1 MKKLTT
7 IFAAL
12 FLCLGM
18 AQAQDVYYSGNSK
31 IWKNDSLLY
40 NLTDSISIQLK
51 AIQVTDSGSV
61 YGAGYAFDTA
71 GIQGRIWMNDSCVFT
86 GDTNTYFDH
95 LALTANGW
103 TAAGFNNVWQNGELL
118 YSYSHGEDECHIQG
132 LAVDTTTG
140 DIYAGGAISFV
151 SDSLFHASIWK
162 NDSLL
167 WMEDTVSSIQNIC
180 FGGGN
185 IYAAGFMIENDSLYG
200 VIWQN
205 DSIIYQMENANFG
218 HIAEFNGSLYWSG
231 LSMTDTVFYIWQDG
245 EVLYALPQLSGIS
258 NLVVNEDGVYYTDAQ
273 TVYKDGEV
281 LYQPGCIITDL
292 VVIPTSPEPP
302 VPMGTLTVTV
312 NDTLMGSVIG
322 EGTYPLGDTVTI
334 EAFPNTGYT
343 FLYWNDSITD
353 NPRDIL
359 FTQDTT
365 FTAYFGLAEYTIT
378 TAVNPEGTGTV
389 TEGGIYHYGDTITL
403 VAVADS
409 SYLFLRWDDGNT
421 DNPRDVI
428 VTQSA
433 TFIAYFVN
441 AECTIETL
449 VSPEGTGTVSGAG
462 TYPYGDTI
470 VMIATPITGY
480 EFISWNDGNTE
491 NPRTLVVTENQTY
504 TAQFDIIQHV
514 VTTVV
519 TPEGSGTVEGG
530 GIYPYGETVT
540 LTAQNNTG
548 YIFKMWSDEV
558 FDNPRQVVV
567 DRDTTYTAVFSPLQY
582 TITTGS
588 DPEEGG
594 VVEGGGR
601 YPYGEP
607 VTLTARPA
615 NNYSFLC
622 WQDGITSNPRN
633 IIVTGDAT
641 YKALFRYTGTVE
653 YHIKLIP
660 SDASMG
666 TVEGEGQYP
675 AGSVIE
681 IKAVPFE
688 HAQFVGWDDGNTD
701 NPRTLVV
708 NSDMIL
714 TAIFEPR
721 PMYTITVTS
730 ISNTMGTVF
739 GGGTFYANT
748 EINIGAIPYEGFH
761 FAGWQDGEMSNPRT
775 ITVTEDAEYIANFS
789 QTLPTTYTVTVH
801 YLPEQGY
808 ILGAGSY
815 IEGTTATLVAIAK
828 EGYVFAQWSD
838 GITDETRE
846 ILVDHDI
853 ELSAFFSF
861 TDVEE
866 NDAIS
871 LCLYPNPASD
881 VIRIEGTEGIHDIC
895 IFNLMGQV
903 VKTATIQDNEE
914 IHIDDLPAGLYL
926 IRIDSLH
933 AIRFIKENK

>member
-245 EVLYALPQLSGIS
+245 EVLYALPELSGIS

-449 VSPEGTGTVSGAG
+449 VTPEGTGTVTGAG

-470 VMIATPITGY
+470 VLIATPITGY

-594 VVEGGGR
+594 VVEGGGS

-641 YKALFRYTGTVE
+641 YKALFRFTGTVE

-815 IEGTTATLVAIAK
+815 IEGTTATLVAIPK

-895 IFNLMGQV
+895 LFNLMGQV

-933 AIRFIKENK
+933 AIRFIKDNK

>member
-51 AIQVTDSGSV
+51 AIQVTDSGAV

-151 SDSLFHASIWK
+151 SDSLFHACVWK

-245 EVLYALPQLSGIS
+245 EVLYALPELSGIS

-343 FLYWNDSITD
+343 FLYWHDSITD

-449 VSPEGTGTVSGAG
+449 VTPEGTGTVTGAG

-470 VMIATPITGY
+470 VLIATPITGY

-594 VVEGGGR
+594 VVEGGGS

-641 YKALFRYTGTVE
+641 YKALFRFTGTVE

>member
-245 EVLYALPQLSGIS
+245 EVLYALPELSGIS

>member
-40 NLTDSISIQLK
+40 NLTDSINIQLK
-51 AIQVTDSGSV
+51 ALQVAEDGTT
-61 YGAGYAFDTA
+61 YGAGYTFDTA

-95 LALTANGW
+95 LVLTANGW

-167 WMEDTVSSIQNIC
+167 WMEDTVSSIQSIC

-185 IYAAGFMIENDSLYG
+185 IYAAGFMIENDSIYG

-245 EVLYALPQLSGIS
+245 EVLYALPELSGIR

-273 TVYKDGEV
+273 TVYKDGEI

-292 VVIPTSPEPP
+292 VVIPTAPEPP
-302 VPMGTLTVTV
+302 LPTGTLTVMV
-312 NDTLMGSVIG
+312 NDSVMGSVIG
-322 EGTYPLGDTVTI
+322 GGSHPLGDTVSI
-334 EAFPNTGYT
+334 EAIPYAGFE
-343 FLYWNDSITD
+343 FLYWHDSIPD

-378 TAVNPEGTGTV
+378 TAVSPEGTGTV

-428 VTQSA
+428 VTQDA

-441 AECTIETL
+441 SECTIETL
-449 VSPEGTGTVSGAG
+449 VTPEGTGTVSGAG

-470 VMIATPITGY
+470 ELVATPITGY
-480 EFISWNDGNTE
+480 AFISWNDGNTE
-491 NPRTLVVTENQTY
+491 NPRTIVVTENQTY
-504 TAQFDIIQHV
+504 TAQFDISQHV

-548 YIFKMWSDEV
+548 YNFKMWSDEV
-558 FDNPRQVVV
+558 LDNPRQVVV
-567 DRDTTYTAVFSPLQY
+567 DQDTTFTAIFSPLQY
-582 TITTGS
+582 TITTAS
-588 DPEEGG
+588 QPEEGG
-594 VVEGGGR
+594 VVEGGGS
-601 YPYGEP
+601 YPYGE
-607 VTLTARPA
+607 TIALMARPA
-615 NNYSFLC
+615 NDYSFLC
-622 WQDGITSNPRN
+622 WNDGLTSNPRYVT
-633 IIVTGDAT
+633 VTGDAS
-641 YKALFRYTGTVE
+641 YKAIFHFTGTVK
-653 YHIKLIP
+653 YTVKLIP
-660 SDASMG
+660 SDTSMG
-666 TVEGEGQYP
+666 TTSGEGEYP
-675 AGSVIE
+675 AGTVIE
-681 IKAVPFE
+681 IKAIPFE
-688 HAQFVGWDDGNTD
+688 HAQFASWDDGNTD

-708 NSDMIL
+708 DSNIIL

-721 PMYTITVTS
+721 PMYTVTVTS
-730 ISNTMGTVF
+730 ISSTMGTVF
-739 GGGTFYANT
+739 GGGTFYANS
-748 EINIGAIPYEGFH
+748 EISIGAIPNEGFH
-761 FAGWQDGEMSNPRT
+761 FTGWQDGMMNNPRT
-775 ITVTEDAEYIANFS
+775 ITVTEDAEYIAHFS
-789 QTLPTTYTVTVH
+789 QTLPTTYTITVH
-801 YLPEQGY
+801 YIPEQGT
-808 ILGAGSY
+808 IIGAGTY
-815 IEGTTATLVAIAK
+815 IAGTTAQLVAIPASN
-828 EGYVFAQWSD
+828 YVFVKWSD
-838 GITDETRE
+838 EVTEASRYIYM
-846 ILVDHDI
+846 DHDI
-853 ELSAFFSF
+853 DLTALFSF
-861 TDVEE
+861 TDVDE
-866 NDAIS
+866 NDAKS
-871 LCLYPNPASD
+871 LSLYPNPAGD
-881 VIRIEGTEGIHDIC
+881 IIRIEGIEGLHDIS
-895 IFNLMGQV
+895 IINQMGQV
-903 VKTATIQDNEE
+903 AKTITIHDDEE
-914 IHIDDLPAGLYL
+914 IHIGNLPAGLYL
-926 IRIDSLH
+926 IRIDSQH
-933 AIRFIKENK
+933 TIRFIKK

>member
-7 IFAAL
+7 FFAAL

-86 GDTNTYFDH
+86 GDNNTYFDH

-245 EVLYALPQLSGIS
+245 EVLYALPELSGIS

-322 EGTYPLGDTVTI
+322 GGSYPLGDTVNI
-334 EAFPNTGYT
+334 EAVPNAGYE
-343 FLYWNDSITD
+343 FLQWHDSITD

-359 FTQDTT
+359 FTHDTT

-403 VAVADS
+403 EAVADS

-449 VSPEGTGTVSGAG
+449 VTPEGAGTVTGAG

-470 VMIATPITGY
+470 VLIATPILGY

-491 NPRTLVVTENQTY
+491 NPRTLVVTESQTY

-594 VVEGGGR
+594 VVEGGGS

-748 EINIGAIPYEGFH
+748 EINIGAIPYDGFH

-789 QTLPTTYTVTVH
+789 QTLPTTYTITVH
-801 YLPEQGY
+801 YLPEQGL
-808 ILGAGSY
+808 ILGAGTYVVGS
-815 IEGTTATLVAIAK
+815 TATLVAIPNDGYIFAK
-828 EGYVFAQWSD
+828 WSD
-838 GITDETRE
+838 EVTESTRQ
-846 ILVDHDI
+846 IFVDHDI
-853 ELSAFFSF
+853 ELSALFSY

-866 NDAIS
+866 NEAEKVS
-871 LCLYPNPASD
+871 LYPNPAND
-881 VIRIEGTEGIHDIC
+881 IIHIEGLEGASEVLIYNTYGVRVKAMSLGGDGDI
-895 IFNLMGQV
+895 NV
-903 VKTATIQDNEE
+903 S
-914 IHIDDLPAGLYL
+914 DLAAGLYL
-926 IRIDSLH
+926 LRVNGH
-933 AIRFIKENK
+933 TMRFVKD

>member
-151 SDSLFHASIWK
+151 SDSLFHACVWK

-245 EVLYALPQLSGIS
+245 EVLYALPELSGIS

-449 VSPEGTGTVSGAG
+449 VTPEGAGTVTGAG

-470 VMIATPITGY
+470 VLIATPITGY

-594 VVEGGGR
+594 VVEGGGS

-633 IIVTGDAT
+633 IIVSGDAT
-641 YKALFRYTGTVE
+641 YKALFRFTGTVE

-815 IEGTTATLVAIAK
+815 IEGTTATLVAIPK
-828 EGYVFAQWSD
+828 EDYVFAQWSD

-881 VIRIEGTEGIHDIC
+881 VIRIEGIEGIHDIC

>member
-1 MKKLTT
+1 
-7 IFAAL
+7 
-12 FLCLGM
+12 
-18 AQAQDVYYSGNSK
+18 
-31 IWKNDSLLY
+31 
-40 NLTDSISIQLK
+40 
-51 AIQVTDSGSV
+51 
-61 YGAGYAFDTA
+61 
-71 GIQGRIWMNDSCVFT
+71 MNDSCVFT
-86 GDTNTYFDH
+86 GDSNTYFDH
-95 LALTANGW
+95 LVLTANGW
-103 TAAGFNNVWQNGELL
+103 TAAGFNKVWQNGELL

-245 EVLYALPQLSGIS
+245 EVLYALPELSGIS

-302 VPMGTLTVTV
+302 VPTGSLTVMV
-312 NDTLMGSVIG
+312 NDTLMGYVVGGGSH
-322 EGTYPLGDTVTI
+322 PLGDTVTI
-334 EAFPNTGYT
+334 EAVPNAGYE
-343 FLYWNDSITD
+343 FLQWHDSITD

-378 TAVNPEGTGTV
+378 TAVTPEGTGTV
-389 TEGGIYHYGDTITL
+389 TEGGIYHYGDTIEL
-403 VAVADS
+403 V
-409 SYLFLRWDDGNT
+409 
-421 DNPRDVI
+421 
-428 VTQSA
+428 
-433 TFIAYFVN
+433 
-441 AECTIETL
+441 
-449 VSPEGTGTVSGAG
+449 
-462 TYPYGDTI
+462 
-470 VMIATPITGY
+470 ATPILGY
-480 EFISWNDGNTE
+480 AFISWNDGNVD
-491 NPRTLVVTENQTY
+491 NPRTIIVTESQTF
-504 TAQFDIIQHV
+504 TAQFGIRQH
-514 VTTVV
+514 TVNTMV
-519 TPEGSGTVEGG
+519 MPNESGTVIGG
-530 GIYPYGETVT
+530 GTYNYGDTIT

-558 FDNPRQVVV
+558 LDNPRQVVV
-567 DRDTTYTAVFSPLQY
+567 DRDTTYTAVFAPLQY

-594 VVEGGGR
+594 VVEGGGS

-622 WQDGITSNPRN
+622 WNDGITSNPRN

-641 YKALFRYTGTVE
+641 YKALFRYTGTIE
-653 YHIKLIP
+653 YLIKLIP

-815 IEGTTATLVAIAK
+815 IVGTTATLVAIPK

-838 GITDETRE
+838 GVTDETRQVF
-846 ILVDHDI
+846 VDHDI

-871 LCLYPNPASD
+871 ISLYPNPASD
-881 VIRIEGTEGIHDIC
+881 VIRIEGIEGIHDIC

-903 VKTATIQDNEE
+903 VKTATIQGNEE

>member
-1 MKKLTT
+1 MKKAFTL
-7 IFAAL
+7 FAAL
-12 FLCLGM
+12 FFAFGI
-18 AQAQDVYYSGNSK
+18 ASAQDVYFSGHGANTGK
-31 IWKNDSLLY
+31 IWKNNTLVYSMSDTTGVIMTDMKVANDS
-40 NLTDSISIQLK
+40 TIFS
-51 AIQVTDSGSV
+51 
-61 YGAGYAFDTA
+61 AGRTFSDL
-71 GIQGRIWMNDSCVFT
+71 QSHVWMNDSVVFT
-86 GDTNTYFDH
+86 AADSYVISC
-95 LALTANGW
+95 LAIDANGW
-103 TAAGFNNVWQNGELL
+103 TAAGDNKVWQNGEIL
-118 YSYSHGEDECHIQG
+118 YEYSIDSNTVCNLYA
-132 LAVDTTTG
+132 LAVDNVTG
-140 DIYAGGAISFV
+140 DIYTGG
-151 SDSLFHASIWK
+151 SIVTPGVYACVWK
-162 NDSLL
+162 NDTIL
-167 WMEDTVSSIQNIC
+167 WQCDGWSEVNDLY
-180 FGGGN
+180 FDGN
-185 IYAAGFMIENDSLYG
+185 DLYAAGFMYG
-200 VIWQN
+200 AESIDGVVWQN
-205 DSIIYQMENANFG
+205 DSIIFQIEGGNITKITAY
-218 HIAEFNGSLYWSG
+218 NGSLYWAGVSG
-231 LSMTDTVFYIWQDG
+231 SDNTAYIWQDS
-245 EVLYALPQLSGIS
+245 EVLYSHVDVNITAL
-258 NLVVNEDGVYYTDAQ
+258 NVNEFGVYYATANDSVA
-273 TVYKDGEV
+273 TLWKDGEV
-281 LYQPGCIITDL
+281 LYQPEACESISSICVL
-292 VVIPTSPEPP
+292 PTPP
-302 VPMGTLTVTV
+302 VPTGSLTVMV
-312 NDTLMGSVIG
+312 NDTLMGYVVGGGS
-322 EGTYPLGDTVTI
+322 YPLGDTVSI
-334 EAFPNTGYT
+334 EAVPNAGYE
-343 FLYWNDSITD
+343 FLQWHDSITD

-378 TAVNPEGTGTV
+378 TAVTPEGTGTV
-389 TEGGIYHYGDTITL
+389 T
-403 VAVADS
+403 
-409 SYLFLRWDDGNT
+409 
-421 DNPRDVI
+421 
-428 VTQSA
+428 
-433 TFIAYFVN
+433 
-441 AECTIETL
+441 
-449 VSPEGTGTVSGAG
+449 GAG

-470 VMIATPITGY
+470 ELVATPILGY
-480 EFISWNDGNTE
+480 AFISWNDGNVD
-491 NPRTLVVTENQTY
+491 NPRTIIVTESQTF
-504 TAQFDIIQHV
+504 TAQFGIRQHV
-514 VTTVV
+514 VNTMVM
-519 TPEGSGTVEGG
+519 PNESGTVIGG
-530 GIYPYGETVT
+530 GTYNYGDTIT

-558 FDNPRQVVV
+558 LDNPRQVVV
-567 DRDTTYTAVFSPLQY
+567 DRDTTYTAVFAPLQY

-594 VVEGGGR
+594 VVEGGGS

-622 WQDGITSNPRN
+622 WNDGITSNPRN

-653 YHIKLIP
+653 YLIKLIP

-666 TVEGEGQYP
+666 TVDGEGQYP

-815 IEGTTATLVAIAK
+815 IVGTTATLVAIPK

-838 GITDETRE
+838 GVTDETRQVF
-846 ILVDHDI
+846 VDHDI

-871 LCLYPNPASD
+871 ISLYPNPASD

-895 IFNLMGQV
+895 IFNLTGQV
-903 VKTATIQDNEE
+903 VKTATIQGNEE

>member
-95 LALTANGW
+95 LVLTANGW

-245 EVLYALPQLSGIS
+245 EVLYALPELSGIS

-365 FTAYFGLAEYTIT
+365 FTAYFSLAEYTIT

-449 VSPEGTGTVSGAG
+449 VTPEGTGTVTGAG

-470 VMIATPITGY
+470 VLIATPITGY

-594 VVEGGGR
+594 VVEGGGS

-641 YKALFRYTGTVE
+641 YKALFRFTGTVE